1 MKFVIRHLLVFLLT
15 VSTSAFAAGEK
26 ANPEQIKL
34 GAFITSL
41 YDINAD
47 KGTFSADFW
56 VWTLSSKQANYKM
69 NDSLEINYSSSQFPR
84 IFSNQNTETLNQKT
98 TLQQKKVQSVFLHDF
113 NLEKFPFDTQ
123 NLQISFEDGLLNSSV
138 LEYQPDNT
146 SGFDK
151 AISIDGWKIK
161 SVNLRKDLKTY
172 DSNFGNFTAPSKESY
187 SRLVLDIIIERDAPF
202 IFFKLTM
209 GLFLAVFV
217 ALCSCFMPTISE
229 DIFSGRMGLLGGTLL
244 AVVVNQQ
251 FVDAKQGDTTAV
263 TLIDMLHMLGMLTI
277 MILLILTSISRF
289 LSQKESISFSSV
301 KLDRASFIAMTSFFI
316 GFSLLIVLGAL

>member
-1 MKFVIRHLLVFLLT
+1 MKLIASTLIVFLLT
-15 VSTSAFAAGEK
+15 ASNFVFAIQEK
-26 ANPEQIKL
+26 TEAEKIKL
-34 GAFITSL
+34 GAFVTSL

-56 VWTLSSKQANYKM
+56 IWTLSSEQANYKM
-69 NDSLEINYSSSQFPR
+69 NDSLEINYSSIQFPR
-84 IFSNQNTETLNQKT
+84 IFSNQNTEILNQNT
-98 TLQQKKVQSVFLHDF
+98 ALQQKKVQSVFLHDF
-113 NLEKFPFDTQ
+113 NLTKFPFDTQ
-123 NLQISFEDGLLNSSV
+123 NLQISFEDGLLNSSL

-151 AISIDGWKIK
+151 AISVDGWKIK
-161 SVNLRKDLKTY
+161 SVNLRQDLKLY
-172 DSNFGNFTAPSKESY
+172 DSNFGNFTAPSKQSY
-187 SRLVLDIIIERDAPF
+187 SRLVLDILIERDAPF

-217 ALCSCFMPTISE
+217 ALCSCFMPTFSE

-289 LSQKESISFSSV
+289 LSQKASISFSSV
-301 KLDRASFIAMTSFFI
+301 KLDRVTFVAMTSFFI
-316 GFSLLIVLGAL
+316 GFSLFIVLGAL